1 MDKHT
6 AILAIPE
13 IDDITINEARRL
25 FLAYK
30 EKGIISNS
38 NFDDDRWTL
47 NNETTGF
54 HFNFQ
59 IDKNKFKQFGDDLKI
74 TCENFKT
81 YLKTFIVCQMGELEL
96 GSLRSIIY
104 CTKRIVYNRAED
116 LDAFLESNNGNWIGR
131 ITEFFSMIPAAGREK
146 ELLDWLTLF
155 DDADERVRI
164 GKDGSRRSLAS
175 FESYFRFDDIIK
187 RFWSE
192 SQDDDEKLFFFPI
205 WMWWNISG
213 VLPLRPCEFVVTPR
227 NCLSTINGK
236 HTIAVRRN
244 RIKGS
249 GKVKSYK
256 IDTDYDINRYAIPE
270 KLAKEIEWYLD
281 KTKGCTEADT
291 HTLFVTETHYAKWER
306 CTPYTSRY
314 FSYINL
320 RTCLRYFFELII
332 QERYGYKIIYEANN
346 SGLSDEKSIEYL
358 HLGDTR
364 HIALINLIAEGATPV
379 VAMMLAGHDNPEM
392 SAHYYS
398 NIAQLIECRTYRQFK
413 KLIKGKQSYSLSRPT
428 PKLPVKMSIPLD
440 NGGRCFSEDVAKG
453 NYTNCYKVMGPG
465 GEVGFCKNCEYYKD
479 DSNTFSDQKD
489 LYVNKI
495 ENECRLLDE
504 IVKKVRKEKGDIED
518 IIQVVLRLRDADYS
532 YQQYLMEKWRKRK
545 MARVKTY
552 KIDEII
558 KLLNEYRFEN
568 SGAKV
573 TIPKFGEYIRGK
585 GYAIEDH
592 TLRRDDEFRAY
603 LNKVNED
610 DENRLLNGVVTYRTL
625 DADAFLAKNN
635 SRSKLKEALTTRDRY
650 YANIAARA
658 ADAIKAKRASDKK
671 AQELEARISELEA
684 LVSELNTKLE
694 DIKAKNTSE
703 ELKKKNET
711 IRKLKNV
718 LDDYVYPDAANAILK
733 KEGILE
739 VANSLVPEDVIESKT
754 VSANTDINEVP
765 DKKLSKYD
773 LVNSILGG
781 FDE

>member
-1 MDKHT
+1 
-6 AILAIPE
+6 
-13 IDDITINEARRL
+13 
-25 FLAYK
+25 
-30 EKGIISNS
+30 
-38 NFDDDRWTL
+38 
-47 NNETTGF
+47 
-54 HFNFQ
+54 
-59 IDKNKFKQFGDDLKI
+59 
-74 TCENFKT
+74 
-81 YLKTFIVCQMGELEL
+81 
-96 GSLRSIIY
+96 
-104 CTKRIVYNRAED
+104 
-116 LDAFLESNNGNWIGR
+116 
-131 ITEFFSMIPAAGREK
+131 
-146 ELLDWLTLF
+146 
-155 DDADERVRI
+155 
-164 GKDGSRRSLAS
+164 
-175 FESYFRFDDIIK
+175 
-187 RFWSE
+187 
-192 SQDDDEKLFFFPI
+192 
-205 WMWWNISG
+205 
-213 VLPLRPCEFVVTPR
+213 
-227 NCLSTINGK
+227 
-236 HTIAVRRN
+236 
-244 RIKGS
+244 
-249 GKVKSYK
+249 
-256 IDTDYDINRYAIPE
+256 
-270 KLAKEIEWYLD
+270 
-281 KTKGCTEADT
+281 
-291 HTLFVTETHYAKWER
+291 
-306 CTPYTSRY
+306 
-314 FSYINL
+314 
-320 RTCLRYFFELII
+320 
-332 QERYGYKIIYEANN
+332 
-346 SGLSDEKSIEYL
+346 
-358 HLGDTR
+358 
-364 HIALINLIAEGATPV
+364 
-379 VAMMLAGHDNPEM
+379 
-392 SAHYYS
+392 
-398 NIAQLIECRTYRQFK
+398 
-413 KLIKGKQSYSLSRPT
+413 
-428 PKLPVKMSIPLD
+428 
-440 NGGRCFSEDVAKG
+440 
-453 NYTNCYKVMGPG
+453 
-465 GEVGFCKNCEYYKD
+465 
-479 DSNTFSDQKD
+479 
-489 LYVNKI
+489 
-495 ENECRLLDE
+495 
-504 IVKKVRKEKGDIED
+504 
-518 IIQVVLRLRDADYS
+518 
-532 YQQYLMEKWRKRK
+532 

-739 VANSLVPEDVIESKT
+739 VADSLVPEDVIESKT